1 MGDGVYNY
9 AGYPQ
14 WATQPLNIMGLLLDN
29 ILYSSVNLS
38 GKIIVSRYAGNPS
51 KINSLAQFVAI
62 DLKCITFNKAC
73 LFCPYLTMFKM
84 HNP

>member
-29 ILYSSVNLS
+29 ILYSSVNLYW
-38 GKIIVSRYAGNPS
+38 KIIVSQHAGNPS

-62 DLKCITFNKAC
+62 DLKCIILDKAC
-73 LFCPYLTMFKM
+73 LICPYLTMFKM